1 MMTSVPLPDGFTC
14 ALLKEVKGAE
24 IAFWIGQANAAAGK
38 RVVTKNGR
46 VDEQRK
52 RLTDYYGLNLSAEDS
67 FVAAVALKTHEDH
80 IKQRQFS
87 WLQELGEEWAS
98 MAACGKEFF
107 LCDRSSEPCNAS
119 LLQEAVKL
127 LMNLMVQTMP
137 SAAPSPLSLDGR
149 TQTENNEM
157 ISALIGAA
165 CDGDSTAIS
174 RLSSLGNV
182 SARLPA
188 TQMIPQCMTAPSVE
202 LMVATLPPAPLSN
215 AASLQPT
222 QQLWVLLPTIPSMAQ
237 SVPPVTI
244 FAQPGSLPLVLRGD
258 GSALLP
264 FIAPNHTATMQ
275 TSSSLSVPLFTEAP
289 VVLPCTVNDVA
300 VLNSCQLDIESIQC
314 AQDLCDA
321 IQQVEDGTVSR
332 VHERYGPRDG
342 RATDEMWGHLKGKIT
357 KRERLYGLLAGAF
370 EGDRDRFFEYF
381 TPTLVALRM
390 VVEAIPHCQKD
401 LQDERR
407 NTRYVDLVSGKFSKE
422 LWRAV
427 WGDRNDWYVWRELG
441 KEWYGNKKA

>member
-1 MMTSVPLPDGFTC
+1 MTSVPLPDGFTC
-14 ALLKEVKGAE
+14 ALLKEAKGAE
-24 IAFWIGQANAAAGK
+24 IAFWIGQANIAAGK
-38 RVVTKNGR
+38 RVVTKNGH
-46 VDEQRK
+46 
-52 RLTDYYGLNLSAEDS
+52 S
-67 FVAAVALKTHEDH
+67 FVAAVAPKTHEDH

-87 WLQELGEEWAS
+87 WLQELGEEWSS
-98 MAACGKEFF
+98 MAARGKEFF
-107 LCDRSSEPCNAS
+107 LCDGSSEPCNAS

-127 LMNLMVQTMP
+127 LANLTVQTTP

-149 TQTENNEM
+149 TQTENNET

-165 CDGDSTAIS
+165 RNGDSTAIS

-182 SARLPA
+182 A
-188 TQMIPQCMTAPSVE
+188 CMTAPSVE
-202 LMVATLPPAPLSN
+202 LMAATLPPAPLSD

-222 QQLWVLLPTIPSMAQ
+222 QQLRVPLPTIPSMAQ
-237 SVPPVTI
+237 SVHPVMI
-244 FAQPGSLPLVLRGD
+244 FVQPGSLPLTYS
-258 GSALLP
+258 GS
-264 FIAPNHTATMQ
+264 
-275 TSSSLSVPLFTEAP
+275 SVPLFTEAP

-300 VLNSCQLDIESIQC
+300 VLNSCQLDIESIQH

-321 IQQVEDGTVSR
+321 IQQVEDGMVSR
-332 VHERYGPRDG
+332 VRERYGPQDG

-381 TPTLVALRM
+381 TVSAASGSKKQQGAGEPTLVALRM
-390 VVEAIPHCQKD
+390 VVEAIPCCQKD
-401 LQDERR
+401 LRDERR
-407 NTRYVDLVSGKFSKE
+407 NTRYVDLASGEFSKE